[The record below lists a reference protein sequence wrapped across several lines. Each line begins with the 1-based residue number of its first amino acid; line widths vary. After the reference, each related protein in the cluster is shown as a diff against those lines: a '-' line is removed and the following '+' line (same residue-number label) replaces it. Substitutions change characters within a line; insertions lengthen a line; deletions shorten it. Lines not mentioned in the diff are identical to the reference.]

1 MPIWLIE
8 TFGARDLDRAFYL
21 ILLMTA
27 PVWIAMLAAPEGKWT
42 ARFAHPLV
50 APPLFCLVLF
60 VLLWKSYEASLMPK
74 PFVSLDYS
82 TAREFARHPMAFL
95 ALFCNLQILNLSAG
109 CFMFQTAR
117 RGGFK
122 APVELVLCWLL
133 GAVALAPFGLRL
145 LWRRRPGR

>member
-8 TFGARDLDRAFYL
+8 LFGARDLDSAFYL

-27 PVWIAMLAAPEGKWT
+27 PVWIAMLVAPDAGWVKQ
-42 ARFAHPLV
+42 FAHPLV
-50 APPLFCLVLF
+50 VPPLFCLVLF
-60 VLLWKSYEASLMPK
+60 VLLWKSYEASLMPQ
-74 PFVSLDYS
+74 PFASLDYS
-82 TAREFARHPMAFL
+82 TVRDFARHPVAFL
-95 ALFCNLQILNLSAG
+95 ALFCNLQILNLAVG
-109 CFMFQTAR
+109 CVIFQRAR

-133 GAVALAPFGLRL
+133 GAVALLPFALHL